1 VTLPQLYLVVLIGCV
16 TVLVSIAALRATQ
29 RLGLPALLVFLGAG
43 IALGE
48 DGLGIPFG
56 DFELAQVIGTFA
68 LALILIEGGLSTR
81 WRSIRAQLAPAGLL
95 ATAGVGISVAVVAS
109 GAHYLLGFSWQT
121 SLILAAVVASTDA
134 AAVFSELRGVGLP
147 KKLSGTLEAESG
159 FNDAPAFILVLA
171 FSSAAGVPSTA
182 SLVGTLVWQ
191 LAIGTAIGAVIGFVG
206 AWLLRRLALPAS
218 GLYPLAVFSLG
229 LAAFAAAGALNAS
242 GFIAAYLAA
251 LILGNSHLPHRA
263 ATQSFATG
271 LGWMAQLGM
280 FVMLGLLASPA
291 NLLDALVP
299 ALILGGVL
307 TLVAR
312 PLSVALCLL
321 PFRFSLRE
329 QTLIAWAGL
338 RGAVPIVLAT
348 IPQSERLPGGQALW
362 DIVFILVVTFT
373 LLQGPTLPWMARRLG
388 LIEAGAVQEVDIET
402 APLDAVDGEVLTITV
417 PKRSGLAGIRVFELR
432 LPEGS
437 AIAGIVRSDSLF
449 VPAKA
454 DRLRSGDQLIVLT
467 SPRLREATEQR
478 LTALTRAGR
487 LARWLGETGRDLHA
501 GPYDARR

>member
-1 VTLPQLYLVVLIGCV
+1 MTLPQLYIVLLIGCV
-16 TVLVSIAALRATQ
+16 TVLASIAAIRATH

-43 IALGE
+43 IVLGE

-56 DFELAQVIGTFA
+56 DFELAQVVGTSA
-68 LALILIEGGLSTR
+68 LALILIEGGLTTR
-81 WRSIRAQLAPAGLL
+81 WRAIRGQLAPAGIL

-121 SLILAAVVASTDA
+121 SLILGAVVASTDA
-134 AAVFSELRGVGLP
+134 AAVFSELRGAGLP
-147 KKLSGTLEAESG
+147 KRLSGTLEAESG
-159 FNDAPAFILVLA
+159 FNDAPAVILVLA

-182 SLVGTLVWQ
+182 NLIGTLAWQ
-191 LAIGTAIGAVIGFVG
+191 LTAGTAIGLAVGFGG
-206 AWLLRRLALPAS
+206 AWLLRRLALPVS

-229 LAAFAAAGALNAS
+229 LAGFALAGALNAS

-251 LILGNSHLPHRA
+251 LILGNSRLPHRA

-280 FVMLGLLASPA
+280 FVMLGLLASPG
-291 NLLDALVP
+291 NLLDSVIP
-299 ALILGGVL
+299 ALILGSVL

-312 PLSVALCLL
+312 PLSVLLCLT
-321 PFRFSLRE
+321 PFRFSVRE

-348 IPQSERLPGGQALW
+348 IPRSESLPGGQALW
-362 DIVFILVVTFT
+362 DIVFILVVVFT
-373 LLQGPTLPWMARRLG
+373 LLQGPTLPWVAKRLG
-388 LIEAGAVQEVDIET
+388 LSQQGLVQEVDIET

-417 PKRSGLAGIRVFELR
+417 PKQSGLAGIRIFELR

-437 AIAGIVRSDSLF
+437 AIAGIVRGDHLF
-449 VPAKA
+449 VPANH
-454 DRLRSGDQLIVLT
+454 DRLRSNDQLIVLT
-467 SPRLREATEQR
+467 TPRLREATEQR
-478 LTALTRAGR
+478 LTALARAGR
-487 LARWLGETGRDLHA
+487 LARWLGETGKD
-501 GPYDARR
+501 

>member
-1 VTLPQLYLVVLIGCV
+1 
-16 TVLVSIAALRATQ
+16 
-29 RLGLPALLVFLGAG
+29 
-43 IALGE
+43 
-48 DGLGIPFG
+48 
-56 DFELAQVIGTFA
+56 
-68 LALILIEGGLSTR
+68 
-81 WRSIRAQLAPAGLL
+81 
-95 ATAGVGISVAVVAS
+95 
-109 GAHYLLGFSWQT
+109 
-121 SLILAAVVASTDA
+121 
-134 AAVFSELRGVGLP
+134 
-147 KKLSGTLEAESG
+147 
-159 FNDAPAFILVLA
+159 
-171 FSSAAGVPSTA
+171 VPSTA